1 MADPTDMQDPD
12 SSRDPTAN
20 PGADPDD
27 AFDSIVDAPF
37 DAALSE
43 RYLVYALSTITAR
56 SLPDLRDGLKPV
68 HRRLLWTMRQL
79 RLDPGSN
86 FKKSARV
93 VGEVIGKYHPHGDT
107 AAYDAMVRLAQDFAL
122 RYPLVEGQ
130 GNFGNVDGDNAA
142 AYRYTEA
149 RLTKTAMQLMEGL
162 DAGTVDF
169 IPTYNGEEQ
178 EPELMP
184 GLFPNLLANGA
195 SGIAVGMAT
204 NIPSHNVAEVIDA
217 TLELIDNPQIEHER
231 LMEIVHGPDFATGG
245 QVVDSAATISDAYRT
260 GRGSLRLRGLF
271 SAPEADREDDRAAGI
286 ERLGGGQWQLV
297 ISQIPYQVAK
307 GKLIEQI
314 AQAIADRKL
323 PILEDVRDE
332 SDEAIRIVLV
342 PKSRNVDPEL
352 LKESL
357 FKLTDMETRFGLNM
371 NVLDA
376 QAGGGR
382 TPMVM
387 GLKELLSHWTRSQ
400 IEILQRRTRHR
411 LDQIAKRLEL
421 VEGYITAFLNLDRVI
436 EIIRTEDEPKPIMM
450 EEFDLTDRQAEA
462 ILNMRLRSLRKLEE
476 MQLRR
481 EKDGL
486 LEEQDRLQKL
496 LDSPARQRT
505 RLKKDLRTLRE
516 DYAEDTALGA
526 RRTLI
531 RESAPAVEFSMD
543 AMIEKEPITVIL
555 SEKGWIRAAKGHVPL
570 DQEFKYKEGDALAF
584 ILHAQTTDKLLIAAA
599 NGRFYTLGCDKLPG
613 ARGFGE
619 PVRTMIDLEADTS
632 IARLLVHRPGGRLL
646 LAATSGK
653 GFLAETGELIAE
665 TRKGRQVVNLKGDA
679 QLRVIREVG
688 EGDDHVAAVG
698 DNRKLIVFNIEEM
711 PVMARGQGVMLQ
723 RYRPGPGG
731 GGLSD
736 ATTFKLEEGLSWT
749 MGGSQGRTRTE
760 TDIWQWKVA
769 RGAAG
774 RMPPTGFP
782 KDNRFD

>member
-1 MADPTDMQDPD
+1 MADPTIKDDSDPF
-12 SSRDPTAN
+12 
-20 PGADPDD
+20 D
-27 AFDSIVDAPF
+27 AIVDAPF

-79 RLDPGSN
+79 KLDPSSG

-93 VGEVIGKYHPHGDT
+93 VGEVIGKFHPHGDT
-107 AAYDAMVRLAQDFAL
+107 AAYDAMVRLAQDFSL

-149 RLTKTAMQLMEGL
+149 RLTKTAIQLMEGL

-217 TLELIDNPQIEHER
+217 TLELIDNPHVEHER
-231 LMEIVHGPDFATGG
+231 LMELMPGPDFATGG
-245 QVVDSAATISDAYRT
+245 QLVDSAQVLSEAYRT
-260 GRGSLRLRGLF
+260 GRGSFRLRGVF
-271 SAPEADREDDRAAGI
+271 HAPEADKAEDQALGI

-297 ISQIPYQVAK
+297 ISEIPYQVQK

-314 AQAIADRKL
+314 AQAIADKKL

-332 SDEAIRIVLV
+332 SDESIRIVLI
-342 PKSRNVDPEL
+342 PRSRNVDPEL
-352 LKESL
+352 LKESI

-376 QAGGGR
+376 TR

-387 GLKELLSHWTRSQ
+387 GLKELLQHWTASQ

-411 LDQIAKRLEL
+411 LDQIARRLEL
-421 VEGYITAFLNLDRVI
+421 VDGYIIAFLNLDRVI
-436 EIIRTEDEPKPIMM
+436 EIIRYEDEPKAVMM
-450 EEFDLTDRQAEA
+450 EEFNLSDRQAEA

-476 MQLRR
+476 MELKQ
-481 EKDGL
+481 EKSDL
-486 LEEQDRLQKL
+486 LAEQDELQKL

-505 RLKKDLRTLRE
+505 RLKKDLRGLRK

-526 RRTLI
+526 RRTRI
-531 RESAPAVEFSMD
+531 EEAAPVVEFSMD
-543 AMIEKEPITVIL
+543 AMIEKEPVTVIL
-555 SEKGWIRAAKGHVPL
+555 SQKGWIRAAKGHVDL
-570 DQEFKYKEGDALAF
+570 AQEFKYKEGDALAF
-584 ILHAQTTDKLLIAAA
+584 ILHAQTTDKLLIAGSD
-599 NGRFYTLGCDKLPG
+599 GRFYTLGCDKLPG

-619 PVRTMIDLEADTS
+619 PVRTMIDLPAETS
-632 IARLLVHRPGGRLL
+632 IAAMLVHKDGGKLL
-646 LAATSGK
+646 LGSSIGK
-653 GFLAETGELIAE
+653 GFIAETSELLAETK
-665 TRKGRQVVNLKGDA
+665 KGKQVVNLKGDA
-679 QLRVIREVG
+679 KLQVIREIP
-688 EGDDHVAAVG
+688 EGHDHVAAVG
-698 DNRKLIVFNIEEM
+698 INRKLIVFHLDEM
-711 PVMARGQGVMLQ
+711 PIMARGQGVMLQ
-723 RYRPGPGG
+723 RYRD

-736 ATTFKLEEGLSWT
+736 ATTFKLEDGLSWQ
-749 MGGSQGRTRTE
+749 MGGSGERTRTE
-760 TDIWQWKVA
+760 TEIWQWKVA

-774 RMPPTGFP
+774 RLPPQGFP
-782 KDNRFD
+782 KNNRFG

>member
-1 MADPTDMQDPD
+1 M
-12 SSRDPTAN
+12 SETAI
-20 PGADPDD
+20 PDD
-27 AFDSIVDAPF
+27 PASPEDEFNLITDAPF

-79 RLDPGSN
+79 KLDPAST

-107 AAYDAMVRLAQDFAL
+107 AAYDAMVRLAQDFSL

-130 GNFGNVDGDNAA
+130 GNFGNIDGDNAA

-149 RLTKTAMQLMEGL
+149 RLTKTAIQLMEGL

-169 IPTYNGEEQ
+169 IPTYNGEEE

-217 TLELIDNPQIEHER
+217 TLELIDNPHVEHAR
-231 LMEIVHGPDFATGG
+231 LMELMKGPDFATGG
-245 QVVDSAATISDAYRT
+245 QIIDSPDVISSAYET
-260 GRGSLRLRGLF
+260 GRGSFRLRGVF
-271 SAPEADREDDRAAGI
+271 EAPEADKPEDKAAGI

-297 ISQIPYQVAK
+297 ISEIPYQVPK

-314 AQAIADRKL
+314 AQAIADKKL

-332 SDEAIRIVLV
+332 SDEQIRIVLV
-342 PKSRNVDPEL
+342 PRSRNVDPDL

-376 QAGGGR
+376 TR

-387 GLKELLSHWTRSQ
+387 GLKELLQHWTAAQ
-400 IEILQRRTRHR
+400 IEILQRRTQHR
-411 LDQIAKRLEL
+411 LDQIARRLEL
-421 VEGYITAFLNLDRVI
+421 VEGYIIAFLNLDRVI
-436 EIIRTEDEPKPIMM
+436 EIIRTEDEPKRVMM
-450 EEFDLTDRQAEA
+450 AEFNLTDRQAEA

-476 MQLRR
+476 MQLRQ
-481 EKDGL
+481 EKDDL
-486 LEEQDRLQKL
+486 LAEQDDLQKL

-505 RLKKDLRTLRE
+505 RLKKDLRALRK
-516 DYAEDTALGA
+516 DYAEDTDIGA
-526 RRTLI
+526 RRTRI
-531 RESAPAVEFSMD
+531 EEAAAVVEFSMD

-555 SEKGWIRAAKGHVPL
+555 SQKGWIRAAKGHVDL
-570 DQEFKYKEGDALAF
+570 AQDFKYKEGDALAF
-584 ILHAQTTDKLLIAAA
+584 ILHAQTTDKLLIAAD

-632 IARLLVHRPGGRLL
+632 IAKMLVHKDGGRLL
-646 LAATSGK
+646 LAASNGK
-653 GFLAETGELIAE
+653 GFVAQTGELIAE
-665 TRKGRQVVNLKGDA
+665 TRKGRQVVNLKGEA
-679 QLRVIREVG
+679 SLRVIREI
-688 EGDDHVAAVG
+688 EPEDNHVAAVG
-698 DNRKLIVFNIEEM
+698 ENRKLIVFNLEEM
-711 PVMARGQGVMLQ
+711 PVMARGQGVQIQ
-723 RYRPGPGG
+723 RYRD

-736 ATTFKLEEGLSWT
+736 ATTFVLGDGLSWT
-749 MGGSQGRTRTE
+749 MGGSGERTRTE
-760 TDIWQWKVA
+760 TEIGMWKVA

-782 KDNRFD
+782 KDNKF